1 MADATNSP
9 PTGSPPTGSP
19 STGSPSTFDRLLETM
34 RRLRDPET
42 GCPWDLEQTHA
53 SLRDPLLQETYETLD
68 ALTAGEPAALV
79 EELGDLLLQVVFNAQ
94 IGADEGTFT
103 IDDVVG
109 QLDAKLVRRHP
120 HVFGEETART
130 AEEVKGLW
138 ERLKA
143 AERTAKGEGER
154 SMLAGVSTNMP
165 ALAYAQAVLA
175 RARRAGFDWDDP
187 DAVFD
192 KVAEELA
199 EVRAAPTPQRQEEEL
214 GDLLLALTASAHRL
228 GVDAEQ
234 ALRGANAR
242 FATRFGRVEAE
253 MRDDGTTLAEAT
265 TAEKLSAWERAKA
278 AT

>member
-1 MADATNSP
+1 MFCPIPLKFSAE
-9 PTGSPPTGSP
+9 
-19 STGSPSTFDRLLETM
+19 RLLETM

-53 SLRDPLLQETYETLD
+53 SLRDPLLQETYEVLD
-68 ALTAGEPAALV
+68 ALGAGEPAALV

-143 AERTAKGEGER
+143 AERESKGEGER

-165 ALAYAQAVLA
+165 ALAYAQAVVA

-199 EVRAAPTPQRQEEEL
+199 EVRGAESPQRQEEEL
-214 GDLLLALTASAHRL
+214 GDLLFALTAAAHRL

-242 FATRFGRVEAE
+242 FATRFGWVEAE
-253 MRDDGTTLAEAT
+253 MRKGGATLAEAT

>member
-1 MADATNSP
+1 MADATD
-9 PTGSPPTGSP
+9 SP
-19 STGSPSTFDRLLETM
+19 SKSSLPTGSPSTFDRLLATM

-53 SLRDPLLQETYETLD
+53 SLRDPLLQETYEALD
-68 ALTAGEPAALV
+68 ALTAGEPAAIV
-79 EELGDLLLQVVFNAQ
+79 EELGDVLLQVVFNAQ

-130 AEEVKGLW
+130 AEEVRGLW

-143 AERTAKGEGER
+143 TERASKGEGDR

-165 ALAYAQAVLA
+165 ALAYAQAVVA

-187 DAVFD
+187 DTVFD

-199 EVRAAPTPQRQEEEL
+199 EVRAAPTLQRREEEL
-214 GDLLLALTASAHRL
+214 GDLLFALGAAAHRL

-253 MRDDGTTLAEAT
+253 MRERGTTLSEVPA
-265 TAEKLSAWERAKA
+265 AEKLAAWERAKA

>member
-1 MADATNSP
+1 MT
-9 PTGSPPTGSP
+9 TQTTSP
-19 STGSPSTFDRLLETM
+19 SAFDRLLETM

-42 GCPWDLEQTHA
+42 GCPWDLEQTYA
-53 SLRDPLLQETYETLD
+53 SLRDPLLQETYEALD
-68 ALTAGEPAALV
+68 ALTAGEPTALV

-103 IDDVVG
+103 IDDVVSH
-109 QLDAKLVRRHP
+109 LDAKLVRRHP
-120 HVFGEETART
+120 HVFGDATART

-143 AERTAKGEGER
+143 TEREAKGEGER
-154 SMLAGVSTNMP
+154 SMLAGVSMNMP
-165 ALAYAQAVLA
+165 ALAYAQGVVS

-199 EVRAAPTPQRQEEEL
+199 EVREAESPKRREEEL
-214 GDLLLALTASAHRL
+214 GDLLFAMTAAAHRM

-242 FATRFGRVEAE
+242 FAKRFGWVETE
-253 MRDDGTTLAEAT
+253 MRNRGTTLAEAT
-265 TAEKLSAWERAKA
+265 TDEKLAAWEQAKA
-278 AT
+278 ST